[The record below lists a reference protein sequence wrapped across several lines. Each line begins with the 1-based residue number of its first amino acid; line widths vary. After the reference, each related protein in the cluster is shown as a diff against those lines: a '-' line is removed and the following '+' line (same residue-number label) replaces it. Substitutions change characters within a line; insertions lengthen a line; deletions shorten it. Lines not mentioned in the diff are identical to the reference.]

1 MSLSL
6 AEKFWNFLERRL
18 PWLGTPG
25 AIKAVVLMNALT
37 FVLVTLDPAYAGM
50 LALVPEKIMQGEV
63 WRLVSYIFVP
73 ETRSWFWVFF
83 LLMFMWF
90 LANAL
95 EETWGGLKLNVFY
108 LLGMFGCT
116 IAAFFFGGGPSN
128 TFLNL
133 SLFFAF
139 ATVVPNYEIYLF
151 FVLRVKVK
159 YVAWVLGG
167 IYLLQL
173 AVLPL
178 AAKMAMIASMA
189 NYLLFFLP
197 GFVTTARQRNR
208 DAARLR
214 KFKEV
219 AEDTLHRCRACG
231 RTDSSDP
238 HLDFRVAADG
248 HEYCTDHLPARQN

>member
-1 MSLSL
+1 MSGPL
-6 AEKFWNFLERRL
+6 AQRFWSQLERRL

-37 FVLVTLDPAYAGM
+37 FLLVNIDPAYAGM

-73 ETRSWFWVFF
+73 ETRSWFWVLF
-83 LLMFMWF
+83 LLLFMWF
-90 LANAL
+90 LASAL
-95 EETWGGLKLNVFY
+95 EETWGALKLNVFY
-108 LLGMFGCT
+108 LVGMLGCT
-116 IAAFFFGGGPSN
+116 FAAFFFGGGPSN

-139 ATVVPNYEIYLF
+139 ATVVPDYEIFLF

-173 AVLPL
+173 VAIPL
-178 AAKMAMIASMA
+178 SAKMAMIASLA
-189 NYLLFFLP
+189 NYLLFFAP
-197 GFVTTARQRNR
+197 GFVRNLHSRQHN
-208 DAARLR
+208 AARLQ
-214 KFKEV
+214 KFKPQSSE
-219 AEDTLHRCRACG
+219 TMHRCKICG
-231 RTDSSDP
+231 RTELSDP
-238 HLDFRVAADG
+238 LLDFRVARDG
-248 HEYCTDHLPARQN
+248 HEYCTGHLPTRQN